1 MNTPASGWVLFWGIW
16 LVIAAASFAVITAV
30 VTVLG
35 FRDLKNMF
43 RLLRHRGE
51 SHE

>member
-1 MNTPASGWVLFWGIW
+1 MNEPASGWVLFWSVW
-16 LVIAAASFAVITAV
+16 LIIAAASFAVITAV

-43 RLLRHRGE
+43 RLLRQSGEHRQ
-51 SHE
+51 